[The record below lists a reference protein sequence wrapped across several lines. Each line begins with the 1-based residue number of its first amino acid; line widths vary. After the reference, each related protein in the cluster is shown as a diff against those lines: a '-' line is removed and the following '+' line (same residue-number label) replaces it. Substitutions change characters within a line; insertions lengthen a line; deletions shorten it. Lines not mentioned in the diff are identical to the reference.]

1 MSFDVKELLEIKQ
14 IIRDNPSAKFFLGVD
29 SQRIRKQRI
38 RFATV
43 VIVHYHDEN
52 GIGKGA
58 KVFDHVTYEKVVDAK
73 LSRPINRMLAEV
85 NKVTELF
92 TLLEDVLLDR
102 DFEIHLDI
110 SENKSNGSNVAHGA
124 AKGMIIG
131 MVGVEPIFKPH
142 AFAASCAADRF
153 SK

>member
-1 MSFDVKELLEIKQ
+1 MEAIKIDEIKSF
-14 IIRDNPSAKFFLGVD
+14 ILAHPTARIYLGVD

-43 VIVHYHDEN
+43 VIVHYD
-52 GIGKGA
+52 GKHGA
-58 KVFDHVTYEKVVDAK
+58 KVFDNVTYEKVVDAK

-92 TLLEDVLLDR
+92 TLLEDVLYDR

-110 SENKSNGSNVAHGA
+110 SENKANGSNVAHGA
-124 AKGMIIG
+124 AKGMIYG
-131 MVGVEPIFKPH
+131 MVGIEPIFKPH